1 MVFGLVLQLIL
12 SVLKVLKAHRAQQDL
27 KVLQVH
33 KVLKDQQAQ
42 PDHKVLKVLKAHKA
56 LRA

>member
-1 MVFGLVLQLIL
+1 MVFGLAHQPISLVR
-12 SVLKVLKAHRAQQDL
+12 KDHKAHKVQQDL

-42 PDHKVLKVLKAHKA
+42 LDLKALKV
-56 LRA
+56 